1 MALSLATVVRQTNI
15 AQKKFRVIIA
25 DESHTIKSWK
35 AKRTSHLQ
43 PLLKDARRCILLT
56 GVTKLLPFALSSVRT
71 AQTLIILQTP
81 ALSRPEELF
90 TQLHAL
96 DPQIFV
102 VLFRFVLVPLVC

>member
-1 MALSLATVVRQTNI
+1 MTHESPTLCAVAGHTVVRQTNI

-56 GVTKLLPFALSSVRT
+56 GVTNLPPLLFLLLGRRLSWLALKLSFSCRHLLSAVPKSCSRSS
-71 AQTLIILQTP
+71 TL
-81 ALSRPEELF
+81 
-90 TQLHAL
+90 
-96 DPQIFV
+96 
-102 VLFRFVLVPLVC
+102 